1 VEKSKPS
8 ELLAAAQAFDEELAD
23 FERLASAACRAP
35 LDSQKGLQRVAHVFE
50 DIGKAEKRLGR
61 AAEVL
66 VTELGLARKRQE
78 DQAEAIRGRAAEIEE
93 RTAVATGLLER
104 YGAIGAMAGELN
116 ASIQRLSQQPRD
128 DSSNGQSAL
137 LAALREAHT
146 RMGEVIEKAQSLTTD
161 ARSSDFDDIAR
172 QVDSLRQ
179 QVAAAAEKVAG
190 LERLIAG
197 N

>member
-1 VEKSKPS
+1 MEKSKPS

-23 FERLASAACRAP
+23 FARLAGAACRAP
-35 LDSQKGLQRVAHVFE
+35 LDSQKSLQRAAHLFE

-61 AAEVL
+61 AAEIL

-78 DQAEAIRGRAAEIEE
+78 EQAEAIRGRAQEIEQ
-93 RTAVATGLLER
+93 RTTVATSLLER

-116 ASIQRLSQQPRD
+116 AYIQGLSQKPRD
-128 DSSNGQSAL
+128 DSANGQGAL
-137 LAALREAHT
+137 LAALREART
-146 RMGEVIEKAQSLTTD
+146 RMGEVIEKAGALTTD
-161 ARSSDFDDIAR
+161 ARTSDFDDIAR

>member
-23 FERLASAACRAP
+23 FARLATAACKAP

-78 DQAEAIRGRAAEIEE
+78 EQAEAIRSRAQEIEQ
-93 RTAVATGLLER
+93 RTTVATGLLER
-104 YGAIGAMAGELN
+104 YGAIGAMAGDLN
-116 ASIQRLSQQPRD
+116 SYIQGLSQQPRD
-128 DSSNGQSAL
+128 DSSNGQGTL
-137 LAALREAHT
+137 LAALREAHG
-146 RMGEVIEKAQSLTTD
+146 RMADVIEKAAELTAD
-161 ARSSDFDDIAR
+161 ARSSDFEDIAR
-172 QVDSLRQ
+172 QVDALRQ
-179 QVAAAAEKVAG
+179 QVASAAEKVAG
-190 LERLIAG
+190 LQRLIAG

>member
-23 FERLASAACRAP
+23 FARLANVACRAP
-35 LDSQKGLQRVAHVFE
+35 LDSQKGLQRVAQVFE

-78 DQAEAIRGRAAEIEE
+78 EQAEAIRGRAQEIEQ
-93 RTAVATGLLER
+93 RTAIATGLLER

-116 ASIQRLSQQPRD
+116 AYIQRLSQQPRD
-128 DSSNGQSAL
+128 DSSNSQSSL
-137 LAALREAHT
+137 LAALHEAHT
-146 RMGEVIEKAQSLTTD
+146 RMGDVIEKAVALTAD
-161 ARSSDFDDIAR
+161 ARSSEFDDIAR